1 MNLSF
6 AVRYSQRRKALLPI
20 RVPAEQLEIA
30 PIEAIAQRD
39 VQRDLC
45 VVEVHCEVT
54 VRACLVL
61 VLNGEAAVVVK
72 LVPVQK
78 VRVQRGRHW
87 RDVLFDKLVR
97 ELRREPNL
105 VQQHTMLVHR
115 VRLPFQISAFACK
128 VPELCE
134 ELVTKLHIEAVE
146 RVDPV
151 GWRFEQP
158 RVGFAL
164 FARTH
169 ELDEATGEDGGL
181 IEPPDVGELRLV
193 SQRDG
198 RPPHSFGVV
207 EPGATL
213 LFGADLKDRRL
224 NDLRSQ
230 PESSGVRSS
239 QREPA

>member
-30 PIEAIAQRD
+30 PVEAVAQRD

-78 VRVQRGRHW
+78 VRVQRGRQW
-87 RDVLFDKLVR
+87 RNVLFDKLVC

-115 VRLPFQISAFACK
+115 VRLPFEISALTREMT
-128 VPELCE
+128 ELFE
-134 ELVTKLHIEAVE
+134 ELIAEFRTEAVE
-146 RVDPV
+146 CVNPV
-151 GWRFEQP
+151 GGSLKKLCVRLAPF
-158 RVGFAL
+158 L
-164 FARTH
+164 ARTH
-169 ELDEATGEDGGL
+169 ELDEATAKDDSL
-181 IEPPDVGELRLV
+181 IEPPDVGESRLV
-193 SQRDG
+193 
-198 RPPHSFGVV
+198 
-207 EPGATL
+207 A
-213 LFGADLKDRRL
+213 
-224 NDLRSQ
+224 
-230 PESSGVRSS
+230 
-239 QREPA
+239 